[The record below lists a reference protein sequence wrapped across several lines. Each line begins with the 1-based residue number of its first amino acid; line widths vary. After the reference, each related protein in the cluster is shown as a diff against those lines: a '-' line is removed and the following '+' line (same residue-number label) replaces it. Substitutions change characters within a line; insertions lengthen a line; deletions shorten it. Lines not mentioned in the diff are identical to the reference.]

1 MEHFDSISYS
11 KMMDKSLQLE
21 VVRRLSQ
28 YGMTMAAA
36 ESCTGGLIASR
47 ITDIPGASAVFH
59 CGMVTY
65 SNDMKI
71 KMLGVK
77 PKTLHD
83 FTAVSAQTAA
93 EMAHG
98 IRQFSGADIAVAVT
112 GNAGPLP
119 SEGKPVGEVY
129 VSLCCDWHE
138 VTLRLEYGQT
148 AEGASREQIRFY
160 ASDQALQMVLDAI
173 RLREESI

>member
-11 KMMDKSLQLE
+11 KMLDKSLQSE
-21 VVRRLSQ
+21 VVHRLSQ
-28 YGMTMAAA
+28 YGLTLATA

-47 ITDIPGASAVFH
+47 ITDISGSSAVFH

-71 KMLGVK
+71 KMLGVN

-83 FTAVSAQTAA
+83 FSAVSAETAA
-93 EMAHG
+93 EMARG
-98 IRQFSGADIAVAVT
+98 VRRFSGADIAVAVT

-119 SEGKPVGEVY
+119 SE
-129 VSLCCDWHE
+129 
-138 VTLRLEYGQT
+138 
-148 AEGASREQIRFY
+148 
-160 ASDQALQMVLDAI
+160 
-173 RLREESI
+173 